1 MKGWRTL
8 LANALIVLAGIIA
21 YLDMAGLAAIIPP
34 KYSWVPIAIGV
45 LNIVLRYMTTTPV
58 GKKEEA

>member
-8 LANALIVLAGIIA
+8 LANGLIVVAGIVA
-21 YLDMAGLAAIIPP
+21 YLDMAGLSGILPARYAWLP
-34 KYSWVPIAIGV
+34 VAVGV

-58 GKKEEA
+58 GKADT